1 MNMLSMRSVKK
12 AVVVFWNAF
21 SVIYMNGN
29 TANLQDTGGDYM
41 YVLPYNFNFKK
52 TSVLNGH
59 QFTSVKQ
66 CETYGQS
73 ICQ

>member
-1 MNMLSMRSVKK
+1 
-12 AVVVFWNAF
+12 
-21 SVIYMNGN
+21 MNGN

-66 CETYGQS
+66 CETYGQN
-73 ICQ
+73 ICR